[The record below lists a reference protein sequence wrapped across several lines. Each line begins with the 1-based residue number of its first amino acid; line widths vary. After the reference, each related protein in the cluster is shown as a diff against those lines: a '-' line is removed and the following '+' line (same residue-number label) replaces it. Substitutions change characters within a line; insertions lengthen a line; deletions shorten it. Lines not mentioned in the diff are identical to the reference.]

1 MLKGTIV
8 ENSLSDKEILNHLKI
23 EKTYNSEDWIL
34 HDVWVEENQVAGL
47 AKSLDSGPWY
57 IHLWEPGKD
66 EIIVIFKDKTFIIK
80 QSDKST
86 WSETIAY
93 GQSIG
98 IPEEQ
103 LDFIVKE

>member
-8 ENSLSDKEILNHLKI
+8 ENSLSDKDILSHLKI
-23 EKTYNSEDWIL
+23 EKTYQDEGWIL
-34 HDVWVEENQVAGL
+34 HDVLVEESQVADL
-47 AKSLDSGPWY
+47 AKSLDNGPWY
-57 IHLWEPGKD
+57 IHLWEPGRD
-66 EIIVIFKDKTFIIK
+66 EIRVIFKDKTFVIK

-86 WSETIAY
+86 WTEAVAY